1 MSMKLTVRKKLFAGF
16 GLVYVLIALLV
27 GFAYYEISV
36 LDRTYTDVIEKR
48 VPKLVNTKEL
58 EVLIRREV
66 GSMRGYLLAGDATS
80 KENFEKAHEAYKQ
93 TSEKLAASSTE
104 ETTKQ
109 RLAELDLLEQ
119 QFYELGQKTFELKD
133 QNKTEQYTALVV
145 TTGRDLTTQFEQK
158 IDQLAALH
166 EREMK
171 QANRD
176 ASASAAAV
184 LQLVLIVGVLTIAM
198 GAAVS
203 YYISR
208 SLSRPLLALT
218 DAAKRIAAGDLTET
232 KTGVRNRDE
241 IGELAAAFEQ
251 MAKNLRQ
258 VVQQVA
264 QNAEQVAA
272 ASEQLAASAEQT
284 SKATEQIAMTVQSVA
299 SGVDQQMQSVEE
311 TSSVINAMSE
321 RIGQASARA
330 QSVVAIAAD
339 TSKRAAD
346 GGKTIDAGV
355 AQMDTVNR
363 TVEQLA
369 GVVKGLGHRSEQIGS
384 IIEAIRTI
392 AAQTNLLA
400 LNAAIEAARA
410 GEHGRGFAVVAD
422 EVRKL
427 AEQSAASAQQ
437 IAELIA
443 AIQEETAHAVASMES
458 VVNEVAS
465 GTNVIRTS
473 GETFAQIRAAV
484 DEVAAQIRDV
494 STAVGEMA
502 ASSEQ
507 IVRSV
512 RLVADVAEST
522 SAGAQEVS
530 AATEEQLAS
539 MEEISASSAA
549 LARMADDLQAIV
561 RKFSL

>member
-27 GFAYYEISV
+27 GFAYYENSV

-58 EVLIRREV
+58 EVLVRREV
-66 GSMRGYLLAGDATS
+66 GSMRGYLLTGDATS
-80 KENFEKAHEAYKQ
+80 KENFEKAHKAYKQ
-93 TSEKLAASSTE
+93 TSEKLAASSTQE
-104 ETTKQ
+104 ATKQ

-133 QNKTEQYTALVV
+133 QNKTEQYTALIV

-184 LQLVLIVGVLTIAM
+184 LHLVLIVGVLTIAM

-218 DAAKRIAAGDLTET
+218 DAAKRIAAGDLREANIS
-232 KTGVRNRDE
+232 VRNRDE
-241 IGELAAAFEQ
+241 IGQLAAAFEQ
-251 MAKNLRQ
+251 MANNLRQ
-258 VVQQVA
+258 VIQQVA

-321 RIGQASARA
+321 QIGKVSARA
-330 QSVVAIAAD
+330 QNVVAIAAD

-346 GGKTIDAGV
+346 GGETIDAGV

-369 GVVKGLGHRSEQIGS
+369 EVVKGLGHRSEQIGS

-522 SAGAQEVS
+522 SASAQEVS